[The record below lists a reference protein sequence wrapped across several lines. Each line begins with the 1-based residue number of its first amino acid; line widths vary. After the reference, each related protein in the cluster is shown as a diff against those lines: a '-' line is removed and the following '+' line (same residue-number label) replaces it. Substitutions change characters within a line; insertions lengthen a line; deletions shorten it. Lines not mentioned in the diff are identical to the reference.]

1 MGYRAD
7 VHVDDD
13 ARRAAL
19 AHDVRRGLGA
29 REKWL
34 PPKYFYDAAGSA
46 LFERITQLPE
56 YYLTRAEHAL
66 LDAHAPAILD
76 ETRPREIVE
85 LGAGSPAKV
94 RRLLAGLNGAGPLAR
109 YVPVDVDGS
118 MLDAAGQTLLAE
130 GAVDEVHAVVADF
143 ERHLH
148 RVPPAAGRRLVAF
161 LGSTLGNLDPPARHK
176 LLRRIRRLLGKDDRL
191 LLGVDLVK
199 SPRVLHAAYDD
210 AAGVTA
216 EFNRNVLRVINRTL
230 GADFDAESF
239 GHYARWD
246 AEESRVEMHLVAAAD
261 HAVHVAD
268 LDLTVHF
275 EAGETIWTES
285 SYKFTRASVEAMLNA
300 ARLRVLRWDTD
311 GAFGLALA
319 APARSTAALPR
330 AASRAA

>member
-7 VHVDDD
+7 VHVDSD

-19 AHDVRRGLGA
+19 ADDVRRGLGA

-66 LDAHAPAILD
+66 LDAYAPAILG

-94 RRLLAGLNGAGPLAR
+94 RRLLAALNGAGPLAR
-109 YVPVDVDGS
+109 YVPVDVDRS
-118 MLDAAGQTLLAE
+118 MLDAAGQTLLSE
-130 GAVDEVHAVVADF
+130 GAVNEVHAVVADF
-143 ERHLH
+143 ERHLD
-148 RVPPAAGRRLVAF
+148 RVPPRAGRRLVAF

-176 LLRRIRRLLGKDDRL
+176 LLRGIRRLLGKDDRL

-230 GADFDAESF
+230 GADFDVDAF

-246 AEESRVEMHLVAAAD
+246 AEASRVEMHLVAAAD
-261 HAVHVAD
+261 HAVRVAD
-268 LDLTVHF
+268 LDLIVHF

-319 APARSTAALPR
+319 APARTTARL
-330 AASRAA
+330 SRAA

>member
-13 ARRAAL
+13 ALRAAL
-19 AHDVRRGLGA
+19 AADVRRGLGA

-46 LFERITQLPE
+46 LFERITRLPE

-66 LDAHAPAILD
+66 LDLHAAAILD
-76 ETRPREIVE
+76 ASRPREIVE

-94 RRLLAGLNGAGPLAR
+94 RRLLAVLNGAGPLAR
-109 YVPVDVDGS
+109 YVPVDVDAS
-118 MLDAAGQTLLAE
+118 MLDAAGRTLLSE
-130 GAVDEVHAVVADF
+130 GAVDEVHAVVGDF
-143 ERHLH
+143 ERHLP
-148 RVPPAAGRRLVAF
+148 RVPAPAGRRLVTF
-161 LGSTLGNLDPPARHK
+161 LGSTLGNLDPAARH
-176 LLRRIRRLLGKDDRL
+176 RLLLAIRALLGEEDRV

-210 AAGVTA
+210 AEGVTA
-216 EFNRNVLRVINRTL
+216 EFNRNVLRVINRRL
-230 GADFDAESF
+230 AADFDPEAF

-246 AEESRVEMHLVAAAD
+246 AEEARVEMHLVAAAD
-261 HAVHVAD
+261 HDVRVAD

-285 SYKFTRASVEAMLNA
+285 SYKFTHASVETMLDA
-300 ARLRVLRWDTD
+300 AGLGLLRWDTD

-319 APARSTAALPR
+319 APPR
-330 AASRAA
+330 AAATRPRAA

>member
-7 VHVDDD
+7 VHVDDA
-13 ARRAAL
+13 ARRMAL
-19 AHDVRRGLGA
+19 ADDVRRGLGA

-66 LDAHAPAILD
+66 LDAYAPVILD
-76 ETRPREIVE
+76 ASRPREIVE

-94 RRLLAGLNGAGPLAR
+94 RRLLAVLNGAGPLGR

-118 MLDAAGQTLLAE
+118 TLDVAGHTLLSE
-130 GAVDEVHAVVADF
+130 GAVSEVHAVVGDF
-143 ERHLH
+143 EQHLD
-148 RVPPAAGRRLVAF
+148 RVPPPTGRRLVAF
-161 LGSTLGNLDPPARHK
+161 LGSTLGNLDPPARLA
-176 LLRRIRRLLGKDDRL
+176 LLRAVRRLLADDDRL

-199 SPRVLHAAYDD
+199 SPCVLHAAYDD

-216 EFNRNVLRVINRTL
+216 EFNRNVLRVINRGL
-230 GADFDAESF
+230 AADFEPEAF
-239 GHYARWD
+239 GHYVRWD
-246 AEESRVEMHLVAAAD
+246 AEQARIEMHLVAAAD
-261 HAVHVAD
+261 HTVRVRD
-268 LDLTVHF
+268 LDLTLRF

-285 SYKFTRASVEAMLNA
+285 SYKFTRASAEAMLNA
-300 ARLRVLRWDTD
+300 ARLRLLRWDTD

-319 APARSTAALPR
+319 APARATATL
-330 AASRAA
+330 SRAA